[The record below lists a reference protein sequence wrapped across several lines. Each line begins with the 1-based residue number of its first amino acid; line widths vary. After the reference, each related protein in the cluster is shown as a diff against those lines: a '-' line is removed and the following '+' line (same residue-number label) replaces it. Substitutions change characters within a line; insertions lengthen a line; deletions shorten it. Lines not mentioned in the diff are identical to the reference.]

1 MSSILSP
8 HVAGESLGK
17 CLKGNCHVNSSDIVR
32 SLTILHNE
40 QYITEFCICV
50 SQDITCSLQKAAQ
63 YCPVSTCYNNCYIW
77 YRPSLKSLALCR
89 GYITVTSRKIHCG
102 SSSISIGHYYNLL
115 RDTYKLKIS
124 VSKIVD
130 SWDDSNCKSDILYY
144 WHKINHFK

>member
-1 MSSILSP
+1 MFSILSP

-32 SLTILHNE
+32 SFTILHNE

-63 YCPVSTCYNNCYIW
+63 YCPMSTCYNNCYIL

-89 GYITVTSRKIHCG
+89 GYITVTSRLCAEQKDPLWLLFHFNWPLLQP
-102 SSSISIGHYYNLL
+102 SQGH
-115 RDTYKLKIS
+115 I
-124 VSKIVD
+124 
-130 SWDDSNCKSDILYY
+130 
-144 WHKINHFK
+144 